1 MRVEGLSANTTEAE
15 FWTLQYYDADRTGIF
30 GGILEIASKSAAEPV
45 RDRVDVQ
52 PVTAAEEER
61 RRRKWV

>member
-1 MRVEGLSANTTEAE
+1 MRVEALSANMTEAE
-15 FWTLQYYDADRTGIF
+15 FQTLQYYDADRTGIF
-30 GGILEIASKSAAEPV
+30 GGILEITPESAAEPV

-52 PVTAAEEER
+52 PVTAAEEEG